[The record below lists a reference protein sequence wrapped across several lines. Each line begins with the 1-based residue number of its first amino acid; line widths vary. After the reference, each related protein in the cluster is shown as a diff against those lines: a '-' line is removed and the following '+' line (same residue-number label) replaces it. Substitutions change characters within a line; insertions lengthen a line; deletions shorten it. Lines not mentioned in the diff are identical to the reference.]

1 VKESGAFYCFSSP
14 IFLLIHILT
23 HTLPPSLPPH
33 HTQLYINS
41 IQIGYNIFL
50 SFLGN
55 KKIDEPEVVKE
66 AEAAVA
72 SAVDKVK
79 DVAK

>member
-1 VKESGAFYCFSSP
+1 LTNFYY
-14 IFLLIHILT
+14 IFLFTDT
-23 HTLPPSLPPH
+23 HPPSLPPSLPPSPQ
-33 HTQLYINS
+33 TQLYINS